1 MRPFRHIMAG
11 VAAVGLTAAALAVAG
26 PESSRAAAPPP
37 LPLASLFGG
46 PFTLTDH
53 NGQQRTDKDYRGK
66 FMLIYFGYTYCPTI
80 CPTNLQHMALALKK
94 LGPKAKSVQPLFITI
109 DPRRDTPKLLKEY
122 MTHFGENFVALTG
135 TDDQLRA
142 ATKSFR
148 VHRRKVIADKTAPED
163 YLVDHSSITFLMGPD
178 GKFRTLFPHD
188 TTGDVM
194 AKRMAKYLTQK

>member
-1 MRPFRHIMAG
+1 MRPIRHIIAG
-11 VAAVGLTAAALAVAG
+11 VVAVGLTASALAVAG
-26 PESSRAAAPPP
+26 PDSSRAASPP

-46 PFTLTDH
+46 AFSLTDH

-66 FMLIYFGYTYCPTI
+66 YMLIYFGYTYCPTI

-109 DPRRDTPKLLKEY
+109 DPRRDTPELLKEY
-122 MTHFGENFVALTG
+122 MTHFGPNFVALTG
-135 TDDQLRA
+135 TNEQLRA
-142 ATKSFR
+142 TTKSFR
-148 VHRRKVIADKTAPED
+148 VHRRKVITDKSTPDD

-194 AKRMAKYLTQK
+194 ATRMAKYLTRK

>member
-1 MRPFRHIMAG
+1 MAG
-11 VAAVGLTAAALAVAG
+11 VAAVGLAVAAFAVVL
-26 PESSRAAAPPP
+26 PENSRAAPP
-37 LPLASLFGG
+37 LPLTSLFGG

-53 NGQQRTDKDYRGK
+53 NGKQRTDRDFRGK
-66 FMLIYFGYTYCPTI
+66 YMLIYFGYTYCPTI

-94 LGPKAKSVQPLFITI
+94 LGPQAKSVQPLFITI

-122 MTHFGENFVALTG
+122 MSHFGPDFVALTE
-135 TDDQLRA
+135 TDEQLRA

-148 VHRRKVIADKTAPED
+148 VHRRKVITDKTAPAD

-194 AKRMAKYLTQK
+194 AQSMAKYLAGNPSRQN